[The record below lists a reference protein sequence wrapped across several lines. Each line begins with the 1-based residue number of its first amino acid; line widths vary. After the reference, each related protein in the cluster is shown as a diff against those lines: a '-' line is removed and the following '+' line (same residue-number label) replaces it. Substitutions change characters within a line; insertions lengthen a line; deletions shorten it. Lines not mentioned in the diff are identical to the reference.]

1 MIDRVGIIDC
11 EGGDY
16 SVLIVSDEV
25 FYEGHSIPDF
35 IWIDLL
41 KTLNV
46 QVFQKT
52 VSDKDMEA
60 GFY

>member
-1 MIDRVGIIDC
+1 MTNRVELIDNV
-11 EGGDY
+11 GGDY
-16 SVLIVSDEV
+16 SVLIVDDEV
-25 FYEGHSIPDF
+25 FYEGSSIPDF
-35 IWIDLL
+35 AWVDLL

-46 QVFQKT
+46 RVFQKT